1 MDNILYTSDTCY
13 LGLGFGESRSYTFL
27 IKDDKIIRHTY
38 KADYWSS
45 STEDTEVTKEEI
57 EKFLLNEE
65 KALLVEF
72 NKKLEKI
79 TNALD
84 KVKKM

>member
-1 MDNILYTSDTCY
+1 MNNVIYTSDINY
-13 LGLGFGESRSYTFL
+13 VGFGESRSHIFL

-38 KADYWSS
+38 KEGYWSS
-45 STEDTEVTKEEI
+45 STEDTEVTKEEV

-79 TNALD
+79 TKALD
-84 KVKKM
+84 KVKEI

>member
-1 MDNILYTSDTCY
+1 MDNIIYASDTHY
-13 LGLGFGESRSYTFL
+13 VGFGENRSHTFL
-27 IKDDKIIRHTY
+27 IKDDKIIKHTY
-38 KADYWSS
+38 KEGYWNS
-45 STEDTEVTKEEI
+45 STEDREVTKEEV

-65 KALLVEF
+65 KALLIEF

-84 KVKKM
+84 KVKSM